1 MCLIA
6 EAKDK
11 NLLTIITFVEE
22 LLIAYYKNTLQPQ
35 KYRSSPEWA
44 GPVLLLSPEAGV
56 RGESH

>member
-11 NLLTIITFVEE
+11 NLLTIITFVVE
-22 LLIAYYKNTLQPQ
+22 LLIAYYKNTLPR
-35 KYRSSPEWA
+35 KILKFSRVGGSRVASE
-44 GPVLLLSPEAGV
+44 SEAGV